1 MLTEQIVH
9 FMNRSVFNIGFRR
22 LEDMGRLGNKVSLI
36 TGGASGIG
44 KAIALLFSKEG
55 SKIIITDINE
65 DNGQSVVDEIKD
77 CGGEAMFIQHDV
89 TKEDE
94 WKKALDIAQKQ
105 FGKLDVLVNNA
116 GIGLAANI
124 EACTF
129 EQWRKVLSINLDGVF
144 LGTKYGIQAMKNNQT
159 GSIINMSSIE
169 GFVGDPNLAAYN
181 ASKGGVRI
189 LTKSAALHCAKSGY
203 GIRVN
208 SVHPGYIKTPMVEND
223 DEKSKAAVKYLESL
237 HPVGHLGDP
246 LDIAYGAL
254 YLASDESKFTTGSEL
269 LIDGGYTAQ

>member
-1 MLTEQIVH
+1 
-9 FMNRSVFNIGFRR
+9 
-22 LEDMGRLGNKVSLI
+22 MGRLDSKVSLI

-44 KAIALLFSKEG
+44 KAIAMLFSKEG
-55 SKIIITDINE
+55 SKIAITDINK
-65 DNGQSVVDEIKD
+65 DNGQSVVDEIKNS
-77 CGGEAMFIQHDV
+77 GGEAIFIQHDV

-94 WKKALDIAQKQ
+94 WKKAIDIVQKQ

-116 GIGLAANI
+116 GIGLAANV
-124 EACTF
+124 EECTY

-144 LGTKYGIQAMKNNQT
+144 LGTKYGVQAMKNNQS

-189 LTKSAALHCAKSGY
+189 LTKSAALHCAKSKY
-203 GIRVN
+203 GVRVN
-208 SVHPGYIKTPMVEND
+208 SVHPGYIKTPMVEKD
-223 DEKSKAAVKYLESL
+223 DEKSKAVVKYLESL

-246 LDIAYGAL
+246 IDIAYGAL